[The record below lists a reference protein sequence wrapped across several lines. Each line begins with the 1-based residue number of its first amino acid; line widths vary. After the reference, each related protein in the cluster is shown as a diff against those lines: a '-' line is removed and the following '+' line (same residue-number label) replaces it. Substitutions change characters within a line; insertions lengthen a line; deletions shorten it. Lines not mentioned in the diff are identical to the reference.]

1 MERFAI
7 AFGILLV
14 LVFFWLAMR
23 PGTPGN
29 IMRGPGR
36 KMTPPDMFHQIDSN
50 TVINLP

>member
-23 PGTPGN
+23 PGTPL
-29 IMRGPGR
+29 IMRGPDRG
-36 KMTPPDMFHQIDSN
+36 MTPPYMFRQIDAN
-50 TVINLP
+50 TVIHLP